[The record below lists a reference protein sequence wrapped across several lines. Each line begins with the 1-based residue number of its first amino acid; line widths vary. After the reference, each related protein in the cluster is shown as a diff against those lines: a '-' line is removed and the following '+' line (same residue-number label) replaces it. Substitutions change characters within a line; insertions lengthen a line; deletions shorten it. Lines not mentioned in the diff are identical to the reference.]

1 MVLSRVARVF
11 FAVTLCVCLGAHWA
25 VLHSV
30 AWGAMIVQYSQH
42 VSLVEAVTQTFDG
55 DHPCQLCKQIKTVEH
70 SQRTKDTLVLKI
82 KPDLICTARV
92 VKLRPSCVPF
102 CFDKL
107 LVSAVERAHSPPTPP
122 PRFALV

>member
-1 MVLSRVARVF
+1 VLSKICRVF
-11 FAVTLCVCLGAHWA
+11 LAIALCLCLGAHWA

-42 VSLVEAVTQTFDG
+42 ASLATAVKQTFDG
-55 DHPCQLCKQIKTVEH
+55 EHPCQLCKQIKTVEH
-70 SQRTKDTLVLKI
+70 SQKTKDVLAFTI

-92 VKLRPSCVPF
+92 IQLRSPCVPF
-102 CFDKL
+102 YFDKL
-107 LVSAVERAHSPPTPP
+107 LVSAVVRTHSPPTPP